1 MTKNE
6 IIHSFMKELSV
17 KDKPDRIKFII
28 GESKYKD
35 EENIIEL
42 RAYPFVEVAF
52 FRKNNTPHKCLTR
65 ILNLILG
72 TDNSDKFLEFLKKE
86 KLDQKYAVNYFKDY
100 HNIYFVNFFKSNNS
114 FAKSNTNT
122 NTNINEIKK
131 FLEKHKNDEIDVLFI
146 GSRAKKY
153 FPMFNPENTNI
164 FAIAHPQR
172 AQNAMWKEF
181 DFAGDEFWN
190 SSEVIIKH
198 FRILK

>member
-1 MTKNE
+1 MDKNE
-6 IIHSFMKELSV
+6 KIDSFFKDLSF
-17 KDKPDRIKFII
+17 KTKSSRIKFII
-28 GESKYKD
+28 GESKYKNGQ
-35 EENIIEL
+35 NIMYL
-42 RAYPFVEVAF
+42 ADYPFIEVAF

-72 TDNSDKFLEFLKKE
+72 TDNSDKFLKFLKKE
-86 KLDQKYAVNYFKDY
+86 KLDQKDAVNYFKDY

-114 FAKSNTNT
+114 FVKSNTN
-122 NTNINEIKK
+122 IDEIKK
-131 FLEKHKNDEIDVLFI
+131 FLNKHKSDEIDVLFI

-181 DFAGDEFWN
+181 KFAGDEFWN

>member
-1 MTKNE
+1 MDKNE
-6 IIHSFMKELSV
+6 IIDSFFKDLSF
-17 KDKPDRIKFII
+17 KTKSSRIKFII

-35 EENIIEL
+35 EENIMNL
-42 RAYPFVEVAF
+42 DGYPFIEVAF

-72 TDNSDKFLEFLKKE
+72 TDNSDRFLEFLKKK
-86 KLDQKYAVNYFKDY
+86 KLDQEDAVNYFKDY

-114 FAKSNTNT
+114 FAKSKSK
-122 NTNINEIKK
+122 TNIDEIKQ
-131 FLEKHKNDEIDVLFI
+131 FLKKHESDEIDVLFI
-146 GSRAKKY
+146 GSRVKKY

-181 DFAGDEFWN
+181 KFAGDEFWN

>member
-1 MTKNE
+1 MDKNE
-6 IIHSFMKELSV
+6 IIDSFFKDLNV
-17 KDKPDRIKFII
+17 KTKSARIKFII

-35 EENIIEL
+35 LQNIVNLAE
-42 RAYPFVEVAF
+42 YGFKEVAF
-52 FRKNNTPHKCLTR
+52 FRKNNTDHRCLTK

-72 TDNSDKFLEFLKKE
+72 TNIGTNFLNFLKTKGLHQE
-86 KLDQKYAVNYFKDY
+86 DAVNYFKDY

-114 FAKSNTNT
+114 FAKSNTN
-122 NTNINEIKK
+122 IDEIKK
-131 FLEKHKNDEIDVLFI
+131 FLNAHKGDEIDVLFI
-146 GSRAKKY
+146 GSRVKKY

-172 AQNAMWKEF
+172 ANNAIWEEF
-181 DFAGDEFWN
+181 DFAGDEDWN